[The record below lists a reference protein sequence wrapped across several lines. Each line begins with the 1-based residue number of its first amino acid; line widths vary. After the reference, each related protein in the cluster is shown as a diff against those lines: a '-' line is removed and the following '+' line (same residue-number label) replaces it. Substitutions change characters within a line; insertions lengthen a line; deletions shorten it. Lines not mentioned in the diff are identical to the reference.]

1 MKTKYIKL
9 KNGDS
14 FEIDISGGEINFSC
28 CDCGLVH
35 RFTIGINKSGIH
47 FVIKRD
53 NRATGQRRR
62 HNKFDKN
69 LQNKPFLGL
78 E

>member
-1 MKTKYIKL
+1 MKYIQL

-14 FEIDISGGEINFSC
+14 FEIEKTGGIINFSC

-35 RFTIGINKSGIH
+35 RFAITIEKSGNVG
-47 FVIKRD
+47 FALERN

-62 HNKFDKN
+62 YNKFDK
-69 LQNKPFLGL
+69 K
-78 E
+78 

>member
-1 MKTKYIKL
+1 MRSSYIKL

-14 FEIDISGGEINFSC
+14 FEIEKTGGVINFSC

-35 RFTIGINKSGIH
+35 RFTVGINKNGGGIH
-47 FVIKRD
+47 FSITRH

-62 HNKFDKN
+62 RNKYEKT
-69 LQNKPFLGL
+69 
-78 E
+78 

>member
-1 MKTKYIKL
+1 MRYKQL

-14 FEIDISGGEINFSC
+14 FEIERTGGIINFGC

-35 RFTIGINKSGIH
+35 RFTVGINKNGGGIY
-47 FVIKRD
+47 FSITRD

-62 HNKFDKN
+62 FNNFPKELKN
-69 LQNKPFLGL
+69 SN
-78 E
+78 